1 MKVIRW
7 IIMIIGTIELIS
19 RGGSLVSG
27 DTSNSVLYPFIF
39 WVIVV
44 FTAGYFEYSSN
55 KKRVLANKAENDKTD
70 KS

>member
-1 MKVIRW
+1 
-7 IIMIIGTIELIS
+7 MIIGTIELIS

-44 FTAGYFEYSSN
+44 FTAGYFEYYAN
-55 KKRVLANKAENDKTD
+55 KKVVDARNADKATDDK
-70 KS
+70 